1 LCSSKTL
8 NFGSWKNKNKD
19 ERKEQGLAS
28 RERKEEK
35 EKEEWLLPLPSPSRL
50 KQAGTHAQATPV
62 GFFSMI
68 KPQKGLTLPSMF

>member
-19 ERKEQGLAS
+19 ERKEQGLAN
-28 RERKEEK
+28 RERKKEK
-35 EKEEWLLPLPSPSRL
+35 EKEESPLPLPLPSRL

-68 KPQKGLTLPSMF
+68 KPQKGLTISSRF